1 MDQQSDLSAA
11 DAMPGVE
18 TDLHPVS
25 LAGAHVFLSILGFK
39 DHKIE
44 ERTNVALQT
53 GQDCGWLVCHWIEEL
68 MRRQAGHL
76 KQSQGWP
83 YKTRLTRM
91 QAYLNRMIETLEG
104 ERLKWAEEVEEAIKK
119 NEESESKLRALS
131 EAYFMKHQLAS
142 RVVEEH
148 KAVAKALLEA
158 GAAVEPPALSEDFL
172 LRYAEHV
179 KKRKE
184 ALEEKKRKMGEEE
197 KKRKEA
203 LEEKKTRRRKKNNE
217 EKGEKKDEEEDKK
230 TAEQEKNE

>member
-44 ERTNVALQT
+44 ERTNVALQA
-53 GQDCGWLVCHWIEEL
+53 GADCGWLVCHWIEEL

-83 YKTRLTRM
+83 NKTRLSNM
-91 QAYLNRMIETLEG
+91 HAHLIKMIETLEG

-131 EAYFMKHQLAS
+131 EAYFIKHQLAS

-179 KKRKE
+179 KKKNE
-184 ALEEKKRKMGEEE
+184 ALEEKKRKREE
-197 KKRKEA
+197 A
-203 LEEKKTRRRKKNNE
+203 E
-217 EKGEKKDEEEDKK
+217 EKGGAALEGEKKQKK
-230 TAEQEKNE
+230 DILKLIEASSTADHYINYYHQN

>member
-83 YKTRLTRM
+83 YKTRLTKM

-184 ALEEKKRKMGEEE
+184 ALEEKK
-197 KKRKEA
+197 
-203 LEEKKTRRRKKNNE
+203 TRRRKKNNE